1 MSKKLKFGST
11 VIPFTGW
18 GVNPRQPGE
27 ERERHFQ
34 AVRRVVEELNLH
46 VVELSLDFGLLYPRV
61 MDAAFYRRVAALQ
74 RELGF
79 ACTVHLPFLWVDLT
93 SLNELVRQAS
103 VESVRQAVELAQPFQ
118 VETYVLHL
126 WGSTT
131 TQITRVITDEVL
143 QRNLLTAVL
152 HQADRSLAEICAL
165 VEPRALCIEN
175 LEALPF
181 DLVVPLLERH
191 GTGICLDV
199 GHLAW
204 QGGGELAFLERHG
217 EWVREIHLHDAVP
230 PSPDQGKRARDHLP
244 LGQGELDHEALL
256 HKLGEI
262 GFDGCVIVEN
272 NNEADLRESL
282 KKLQLWL
289 TREVIGEQEV
299 GSS

>member
-1 MSKKLKFGST
+1 MTKFKFGST

-18 GVNPRQPGE
+18 AVDPGQPE
-27 ERERHFQ
+27 QERERHLQ
-34 AVRRVVEELNLH
+34 AVRRLVEELYLQ
-46 VVELSLDFGLLYPRV
+46 VVELSLDFGLLHPQV
-61 MDAAFYRRVAALQ
+61 MDAAFYRRMAALQ
-74 RELGF
+74 EELGF
-79 ACTVHLPFLWVDLT
+79 ACTVHLPFLWLDLT

-103 VESVRQAVELAQPFQ
+103 VESVRRAAELARLFQ

-126 WGSTT
+126 WGPTT
-131 TQITRVITDEVL
+131 AQITRVITDEVL

-152 HQADRSLAEICAL
+152 QQADRSLAEICAF
-165 VEPRALCIEN
+165 VELRALCIEN

-204 QGGGELAFLERHG
+204 QGGGELAFLERHE
-217 EWVREIHLHDAVP
+217 EWVREIHLHDALLP
-230 PSPDQGKRARDHLP
+230 RPDQRGQAHDHLP
-244 LGQGELDHEALL
+244 LGQGELDYGALL
-256 HKLGEI
+256 RKLDEI
-262 GFDGCVIVEN
+262 RFDGCIIVEN

-289 TREVIGEQEV
+289 TREVMGEQEV